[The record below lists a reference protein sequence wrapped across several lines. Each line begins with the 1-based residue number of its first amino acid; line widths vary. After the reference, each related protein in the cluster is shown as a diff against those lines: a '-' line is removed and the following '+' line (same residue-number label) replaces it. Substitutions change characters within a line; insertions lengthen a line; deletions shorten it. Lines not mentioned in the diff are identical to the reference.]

1 MLDFHF
7 PILHRVPL
15 SAQVTHGS
23 DLGIFHSIYLHSSK
37 ILNL

>member
-1 MLDFHF
+1 MLFDFHF

-15 SAQVTHGS
+15 SAHVTHVS
-23 DLGIFHSIYLHSSK
+23 DLVYSSK